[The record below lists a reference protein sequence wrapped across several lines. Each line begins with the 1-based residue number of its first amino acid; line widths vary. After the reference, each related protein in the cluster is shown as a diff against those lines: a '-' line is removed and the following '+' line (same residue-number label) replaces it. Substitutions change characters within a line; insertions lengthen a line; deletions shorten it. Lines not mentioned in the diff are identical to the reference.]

1 MKMKYVARRQLELPL
16 KRPDRA
22 MHPNLSPEHRSELLR
37 ALSEMLVAVA
47 TVRQPSSTRRSVDEV
62 AKVDR

>member
-1 MKMKYVARRQLELPL
+1 MKMENVARRQLELPL
-16 KRPDRA
+16 KRLDRA
-22 MHPNLSPEHRSELLR
+22 THPPLPPEHRSELLR

-47 TVRQPSSTRRSVDEV
+47 MVRQPTSMRRSVDEV